1 MGQGRMGQ
9 LANQRSPGMRLMNA
23 NDTHECEW
31 DCRFFHWL
39 SCPVLHLGLTDING
53 GPQYP
58 AAGGRFNVKTNFPEQ
73 AAQPEPPDT
82 SAVVTIKGLKKAV
95 QSTNSVWCEGTSQWT
110 AFRVYMFAMTSGS
123 SYLFLK

>member
-31 DCRFFHWL
+31 DCRFFHRL

-53 GPQYP
+53 GPQCP
-58 AAGGRFNVKTNFPEQ
+58 AAGGRFNVKTSTTPV
-73 AAQPEPPDT
+73 T
-82 SAVVTIKGLKKAV
+82 SCQKKA
-95 QSTNSVWCEGTSQWT
+95 
-110 AFRVYMFAMTSGS
+110 SGS
-123 SYLFLK
+123 SSGCSA